1 MPLILAENEAT
12 ESGIEYADKTG
23 IQYQYPKQYKNKIQ
37 PGERFIYYRGRKT
50 NGKSRAPQ
58 IYFGSGIIGDI
69 SEDPEEK
76 GRLIC
81 TILDYCPF
89 DPPIPFRIGKDDY
102 LESGGS
108 RRGYYQQGVRK
119 VSEED
124 FQRILNHSNSQ
135 NSNPLVVREALSTY
149 STYASPETA
158 QRVEEYSIKAA
169 IEYLL
174 GEYPTW
180 AISEMPRNNP
190 GFDILLSKE
199 TERRYIEVKGT
210 QKFSPT
216 FFMSDGELRF
226 SRNMSDHYTLL
237 VFYKINLKER
247 THSIFLKSGAITS
260 EAFKLDPTQ
269 WSITAK

>member
-23 IQYQYPKQYKNKIQ
+23 IQYQYPKQYKNRIQ

-50 NGKSRAPQ
+50 SEKSRAPQ
-58 IYFGSGIIGDI
+58 VYFGSGIIGDV
-69 SEDPEEK
+69 SEDPEGT

-81 TILDYCPF
+81 SILDYSPF
-89 DPPIPFRIGKDDY
+89 EKPIPFKIGKDDY

-124 FQRILNHSNSQ
+124 FQRILSHSNSQ
-135 NSNPLVVREALSTY
+135 NSNPLEVRETLSTY
-149 STYASPETA
+149 NTYATPETA
-158 QRVEEYSIKAA
+158 RRVEEYAVKAA
-169 IEYLL
+169 IAYLS
-174 GEYPTW
+174 GEDSTW
-180 AISEMPRNNP
+180 TIREMPRNNP
-190 GFDILLSKE
+190 GFDILLSKG
-199 TERRYIEVKGT
+199 TEKRYIEVKGT

-226 SRNMSDHYTLL
+226 SRSMSDHYTLL
-237 VFYKINLKER
+237 VFYKINLEEK
-247 THSIFLKSGAITS
+247 THSTFLKHGAIT
-260 EAFKLDPTQ
+260 ADVFKLDPTQ